1 MTNIQSPQKLLG
13 YTKEINQLFF
23 RKLMLLN
30 PLSMLYGRGNNEM
43 SQMQEYE
50 YKLRRAHWEGKG
62 GIACCLNI
70 PKPFWQ
76 RMEIGKQ
83 SYLKV
88 TYLNDGN
95 KLVVEKIQ

>member
-1 MTNIQSPQKLLG
+1 MIQSSNPYVPSSKFLG
-13 YTKEINQLFF
+13 VSAMSWTRDKV
-23 RKLMLLN
+23 
-30 PLSMLYGRGNNEM
+30 M
-43 SQMQEYE
+43 SQMQQNE

-76 RMEIGKQ
+76 RMEIDKQ

-88 TYLNDGN
+88 TYLDN
-95 KLVVEKIQ
+95 KLIVEKLVDGGIIDK